1 MENLI
6 AYQKMLELTEYAY
19 VAIRQFPKSEKYGLA
34 ADIKHQIYTL
44 LRLMV
49 AANKKYFKKN
59 TLQDMDIEVEF
70 FRSLIRKRIVKRAR
84 RSLKL
89 FARLCSEGRV
99 SVSDFRERVMS
110 FVGYARHCDSHV
122 SVKNILN
129 DSVIRRHYKCK

>member
-34 ADIKHQIYTL
+34 ADIKHQIYTI

-59 TLQDMDIEVEF
+59 TLQDMDIEHEV
-70 FRSLIRKRIVKRAR
+70 LIL
-84 RSLKL
+84 LK
-89 FARLCSEGRV
+89 SELP
-99 SVSDFRERVMS
+99 
-110 FVGYARHCDSHV
+110 FVTPRQGEGIWFVLQMAGCWTTDSWT
-122 SVKNILN
+122 
-129 DSVIRRHYKCK
+129 